1 MRSRRGRSHVPLRA
15 FAPSEFAVGSL
26 ITSVGPGQA
35 LVVDA
40 GGAQISTFGGLA
52 SLATSLRGAA
62 AVMIDG
68 GCRDIEEVRATNLW
82 LASRFVTPTSGKTRI
97 RVESIGDPVHLGGVL
112 VRPTTSSW
120 VMRPAS

>member
-1 MRSRRGRSHVPLRA
+1 
-15 FAPSEFAVGSL
+15 
-26 ITSVGPGQA
+26 
-35 LVVDA
+35 VDA

-97 RVESIGDPVHLGGVL
+97 RIVL
-112 VRPTTSSW
+112 ATQCI
-120 VMRPAS
+120 